1 MTAERFA
8 LDTNVLAYTRDD
20 SAPVK
25 QALAREV
32 VARAVRCERC
42 LLSVQT
48 VGELYASL
56 RKRGAVSSLE
66 AARSVREMVSLIPV
80 VAIVPADADAA
91 LGAAG
96 TQQLSYWDGL
106 MLATVGRAGCTALL
120 SEDMQDGA
128 VHGGVTI
135 RNPFAGEHLPA
146 EIEALLG

>member
-1 MTAERFA
+1 MVT
-8 LDTNVLAYTRDD
+8 
-20 SAPVK
+20 PV
-25 QALAREV
+25 V

-91 LGAAG
+91 LGAAEM
-96 TQQLSYWDGL
+96 QQLSYWDGL